1 MGKRYRYHKSQRT
14 MSTHARGR
22 LPRSSSRARKAQTTA
37 ITLVVPGFRRA
48 WRRVMQPENLHST
61 PAAAHGRVLIYP
73 VPRTLL
79 RASSFELGSQADITR
94 STFGCCQSLFP
105 EYFSTNDLVRRLA
118 LVHVPSR
125 EHRAAP
131 RARQVAVREI
141 LDDAPFEALHQRTL
155 AAFCVTI
162 ERRCALLAENIDA
175 GSR

>member
-1 MGKRYRYHKSQRT
+1 MGKRYHKSQRT

-37 ITLVVPGFRRA
+37 IALVVPYQLSSRVEKGHAARKSSFDACCSSRPRA
-48 WRRVMQPENLHST
+48 DLPGAPNF
-61 PAAAHGRVLIYP
+61 
-73 VPRTLL
+73 
-79 RASSFELGSQADITR
+79 ASSFELRAWITGR
-94 STFGCCQSLFP
+94 YNSITFGCCQSLFP

-162 ERRCALLAENIDA
+162 ERRCALLTENIDA